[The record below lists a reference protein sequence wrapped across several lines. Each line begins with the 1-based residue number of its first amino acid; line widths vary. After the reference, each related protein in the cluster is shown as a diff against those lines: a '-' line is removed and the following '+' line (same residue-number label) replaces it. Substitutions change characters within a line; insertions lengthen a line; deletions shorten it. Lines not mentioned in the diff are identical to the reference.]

1 MTRLTKCLR
10 AAPGHIQA
18 EQRSTRT
25 LSTCRLD
32 PSHGRISAPISRSG
46 RSISTSRPAIASR
59 TRTIGIRT
67 PAIGVRTR
75 TFHSSGQSRRS
86 RRLTFHWSGQSRR
99 SRRLTFYSSGQS
111 RRSRRLTFHSS
122 GQSRRSRRLTFHSSG
137 QSRRSRRLTFHS
149 SGQSRRSRRLTF
161 HSIGQSRGLRRP
173 TFHSSGQYGR
183 PRDAPREHE
192 RRDADRRSAEHEPDH
207 EHIPQRTM
215 VVEPRQIERVQAV
228 IQPALRP
235 VASDGAI
242 AIDAGSIGAAC
253 ASRSS
258 ALTLGKSQYI
268 IPIADG
274 NQSAKKTE
282 SGTPSHRWMTMSVRL
297 MRAPIIPVRDL
308 STVFAAASAD
318 GCLAAGPPARRCR
331 RSRRGRG

>member
-86 RRLTFHWSGQSRR
+86 RRLTFHWRGQSRR
-99 SRRLTFYSSGQS
+99 SRRLTFY
-111 RRSRRLTFHSS
+111 
-122 GQSRRSRRLTFHSSG
+122 SSG